1 MQRGGGGGGGGMG
14 FFARKR
20 VALPK
25 YVNEQI
31 DK

>member
-25 YVNEQI
+25 YVNKQI

>member
-1 MQRGGGGGGGGMG
+1 MQTGGGGGGMG

-25 YVNEQI
+25 YVNQQI

>member
-1 MQRGGGGGGGGMG
+1 MQRWGEGGGGMG

>member
-1 MQRGGGGGGGGMG
+1 MQRGGGGGGGMG

-20 VALPK
+20 VTLPK

>member
-1 MQRGGGGGGGGMG
+1 MQRGGGGGGGMG
-14 FFARKR
+14 FLARKR

>member
-1 MQRGGGGGGGGMG
+1 MQRWGGGGGMG

>member
-1 MQRGGGGGGGGMG
+1 MQTGGGGGGGMG

-25 YVNEQI
+25 YVNQQI

>member
-1 MQRGGGGGGGGMG
+1 MQRGGGGGVAWA
-14 FFARKR
+14 FFLRKR

-25 YVNEQI
+25 YVNEQTV

>member
-1 MQRGGGGGGGGMG
+1 MQRGGGGEGGMG

>member
-1 MQRGGGGGGGGMG
+1 MQRGGGGGGMG
-14 FFARKR
+14 FFPRKR